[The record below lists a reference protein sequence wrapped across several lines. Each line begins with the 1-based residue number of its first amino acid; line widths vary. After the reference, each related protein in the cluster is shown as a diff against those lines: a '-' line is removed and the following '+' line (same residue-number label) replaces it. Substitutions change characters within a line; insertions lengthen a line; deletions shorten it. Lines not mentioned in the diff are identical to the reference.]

1 MQIRHKL
8 ILGFVGIALLVGVV
22 GYLAVYASQ
31 KTLQQSIGESSA
43 SLAVKALDLIDRNI
57 YHSIEVFQEHSR
69 DLGLQKTVLESN
81 QKFEQLDNT
90 EAYINEKDKE
100 WTSAPKGEI
109 TPFIQ
114 ELMNSKLSQKLRD
127 KLEFYEE
134 KHGYKVFGEIYVTNK
149 YGVVIALT
157 GRTSDYLQA
166 DEQWYQKAVAE
177 KVFWVG
183 DVEYDESSDTYA
195 SDIVVNLY
203 DNEENFSG
211 IIKAVLNIK
220 EAINVLRE
228 AKASAKY
235 KTTQFK
241 LLTKDGMFIYSTE
254 DFEFFEN
261 ISHKLL
267 SRLHQESGKH
277 LDYFI
282 AEADKPGEGEELF
295 THAHSR
301 GYKDFQGLGWTLIIE
316 HETKEIFAP
325 VAKLRNTILVISL
338 AVAMLALVLG
348 LLISTSIS
356 RPITKLKDA
365 ASEIGKGNLDVQIE
379 IESNDELAKLAAS
392 FNEMGRELKEYHVNL
407 ETKVKERT
415 SELRGEV
422 GQRTSA
428 QKVLEQR
435 IKEINCLYGL
445 SKLIERPQIS
455 FEQIL
460 QETTELI
467 RSTYRH
473 PDITCVRTT
482 FSGIHYQTD
491 NFAKSELSQY
501 ALINIKAE
509 KVGTIEV
516 YYLGE
521 KQSGDEG
528 PFLEEERDLL
538 DAVAEHLGRIAER
551 AKTGKKLELF
561 RNLIDRSNDCIFVI
575 EPKWGRFLDANDK
588 ACTTLGYTQE
598 ELLGMTIKDVEESIP
613 DDPSWQ
619 EHIKELK
626 LKTDSVIEG
635 RQRRKDGTTFF
646 TETSLKLVSQDKEE
660 HIIAIARD
668 ITERKQAEEATALAY
683 RKLEEANRELKEMQG
698 QLVQSEKMAS
708 IGQLAAGVAHE
719 MNTPVGFVAS
729 NFQTLENYVSKFKS
743 LVEMYDELIGGI
755 EVSEK
760 AQLLDKAN
768 AISQSRDDMKID
780 FVLEDIQGLF
790 DDSKEGLS
798 RVTNIIQNLRDF
810 SRIDQVEEFDEY
822 DINAGI
828 EATLVVARNEIKYH
842 SDVKAKLSKN
852 VPHLYCNASQ
862 INQVFLNI
870 LLNASQAI
878 KSREKEDKKGTI
890 TIRTYVADDH
900 VMCEIS
906 DDGRGIDP
914 ENLSKIFDPFFT
926 TKSVGSGTGLGLSV
940 SYDIIVNKHKGELF
954 ADSTVGKGTTFTIK
968 LPISRKNAG
977 DKQETEKNEKE
988 NSIICRR

>member
-1 MQIRHKL
+1 
-8 ILGFVGIALLVGVV
+8 
-22 GYLAVYASQ
+22 
-31 KTLQQSIGESSA
+31 
-43 SLAVKALDLIDRNI
+43 
-57 YHSIEVFQEHSR
+57 
-69 DLGLQKTVLESN
+69 
-81 QKFEQLDNT
+81 
-90 EAYINEKDKE
+90 
-100 WTSAPKGEI
+100 
-109 TPFIQ
+109 
-114 ELMNSKLSQKLRD
+114 
-127 KLEFYEE
+127 
-134 KHGYKVFGEIYVTNK
+134 
-149 YGVVIALT
+149 
-157 GRTSDYLQA
+157 
-166 DEQWYQKAVAE
+166 
-177 KVFWVG
+177 
-183 DVEYDESSDTYA
+183 
-195 SDIVVNLY
+195 
-203 DNEENFSG
+203 
-211 IIKAVLNIK
+211 
-220 EAINVLRE
+220 
-228 AKASAKY
+228 
-235 KTTQFK
+235 
-241 LLTKDGMFIYSTE
+241 
-254 DFEFFEN
+254 
-261 ISHKLL
+261 
-267 SRLHQESGKH
+267 
-277 LDYFI
+277 
-282 AEADKPGEGEELF
+282 
-295 THAHSR
+295 
-301 GYKDFQGLGWTLIIE
+301 
-316 HETKEIFAP
+316 
-325 VAKLRNTILVISL
+325 
-338 AVAMLALVLG
+338 
-348 LLISTSIS
+348 
-356 RPITKLKDA
+356 
-365 ASEIGKGNLDVQIE
+365 
-379 IESNDELAKLAAS
+379 
-392 FNEMGRELKEYHVNL
+392 
-407 ETKVKERT
+407 
-415 SELRGEV
+415 
-422 GQRTSA
+422 
-428 QKVLEQR
+428 
-435 IKEINCLYGL
+435 
-445 SKLIERPQIS
+445 
-455 FEQIL
+455 
-460 QETTELI
+460 
-467 RSTYRH
+467 
-473 PDITCVRTT
+473 
-482 FSGIHYQTD
+482 
-491 NFAKSELSQY
+491 
-501 ALINIKAE
+501 
-509 KVGTIEV
+509 
-516 YYLGE
+516 
-521 KQSGDEG
+521 
-528 PFLEEERDLL
+528 
-538 DAVAEHLGRIAER
+538 
-551 AKTGKKLELF
+551 
-561 RNLIDRSNDCIFVI
+561 
-575 EPKWGRFLDANDK
+575 
-588 ACTTLGYTQE
+588 
-598 ELLGMTIKDVEESIP
+598 
-613 DDPSWQ
+613 
-619 EHIKELK
+619 
-626 LKTDSVIEG
+626 
-635 RQRRKDGTTFF
+635 RRKDGTTFF